1 VDQLESYL
9 TSRTQPPP
17 GFTSQP
23 GLESSSSQFQAPVS
37 MRLPVAVGAAQSQQG
52 TTAPVPMVPYNPIS
66 PPVGPPSLPQGS
78 PFPMVLAGPP
88 RPVSAGS
95 KDYGAMAP
103 RRPNSPAG
111 RMALPPLASLAHGHG
126 PTPFDGPPP
135 PSRLHREQREHRE
148 QQHQPYAPLPPQS
161 PLQQPLQQPHQ
172 QTKNYHAQTLTPLG
186 ERLRH
191 CIPLQGPAAISR
203 LPRHPNSSS
212 HRLRLLMCG
221 AQGRRCRRAPALYDP
236 LIPGPRR
243 GAPSV
248 RSESGSSLSYPSS

>member
-1 VDQLESYL
+1 MSSSQCSYDSVFSTL
-9 TSRTQPPP
+9 PRVKNVRTTCSDKYVSRTEYDELKARVDRLEGLLSRAQPLP

-23 GLESSSSQFQAPVS
+23 GPETSSSQTQAQVS
-37 MRLPVAVGAAQSQQG
+37 TRLPVAVGGAQGQQG
-52 TTAPVPMVPYNPIS
+52 TTAPVPYNPIS
-66 PPVGPPSLPQGS
+66 PPVGPSQPQGS
-78 PFPMVLAGPP
+78 PFPALLAGPP

-95 KDYGAMAP
+95 KDYGSMAL
-103 RRPNSPAG
+103 RRPNSPAS
-111 RMALPPLASLAHGHG
+111 RRALPPIASLAHGHG

-148 QQHQPYAPLPPQS
+148 QQYQPYAPLPPQS

-212 HRLRLLMCG
+212 
-221 AQGRRCRRAPALYDP
+221 
-236 LIPGPRR
+236 
-243 GAPSV
+243 
-248 RSESGSSLSYPSS
+248 SSTH